1 MKRPLLFK
9 ITVVKLRCIS
19 KFIVYNCNNFIIIS
33 CSDEDD
39 DEENDAKDFIAKD
52 EDAR

>member
-1 MKRPLLFK
+1 M
-9 ITVVKLRCIS
+9 IS
-19 KFIVYNCNNFIIIS
+19 KETTLTAAYCVWQKTQLIHIHLLLS
-33 CSDEDD
+33 PHSDEDD